1 MKKPNLLLY
10 ISDHFRKEALS
21 HMGNRASFT
30 KHLDAFAKDAVS
42 FENAFCQNPVCVPSR
57 CSFLSGNYP
66 HNGGFRTMHHLQ
78 SECDGNILIELKRN
92 GYHIYFGGKNDVF
105 KQDVPM
111 EAYCD
116 YRSDAFT
123 EMSCLEKGIPLPK
136 GYHSV
141 LQHYTRENALKAK
154 EVKEHCRNTSDDKR
168 YYALYQGVVE
178 SENDLEVG
186 YMGAE
191 DAQINDAIQYI
202 HTYQG
207 EAPLCVYL
215 SLVLPHP
222 QYACTPQDM
231 AQISSEDIEPC
242 IRLSETQIQK
252 KPSILQG
259 MRENFRLQQWS
270 DNELLNFKQTY
281 YAMVHHVDENFGKVI
296 HCLKDKQLYD
306 DMMIFMFSDH
316 GDYAG
321 EYEIVEIN
329 QNTFEDVLTNVPLL
343 IKPQKGIDILSG
355 NNDSLVELLDIPATI
370 ADFTDITLSY
380 PIFGRSLRGAMQG
393 KSHRKFVHCEGGRRK
408 DELHCMDAGHDTNH
422 LYWPRTSEQAKIP
435 QHTKAYMIRDQEFKY
450 VYRLYEMDEF
460 YDLKKDPKECENQIN
475 EHQYV
480 DDIRR
485 MKDELLKFMIETSDQ
500 VPYHKDA
507 R

>member
-1 MKKPNLLLY
+1 MKKPNLLLFV
-10 ISDHFRKEALS
+10 SDHFRKEALS
-21 HMGNRASFT
+21 HMGNNAAST
-30 KHLDAFAKDAVS
+30 CHLDSFVNEAVS
-42 FENAFCQNPVCVPSR
+42 FEYAFCQNPVCVPSR

-78 SECDGNILIELKRN
+78 SSNDGNILLELKKK

-105 KQDVPM
+105 KQDVPLDS
-111 EAYCD
+111 YCD

-123 EMSCLEKGIPLPK
+123 EMNCLEKGLPLPAE
-136 GYHSV
+136 YHST
-141 LQHYTRENALKAK
+141 LQHYTKDQAVRAR
-154 EVKEHCRNTSDDKR
+154 EVKENCRYSSDDKR

-202 HTYQG
+202 NAYQG

-215 SLVLPHP
+215 ALVLPHP

-231 AQISSEDIEPC
+231 AQINRKDIEPC
-242 IRLSETQIQK
+242 IRLSETQLRD

-270 DNELLNFKQTY
+270 NHELLTFKQTY
-281 YAMVHHVDENFGKVI
+281 YAMVHHVDVNFGKVI
-296 HCLKDKQLYD
+296 QCLKDKQLYD
-306 DMMIFMFSDH
+306 DTMIFMFSDH

-329 QNTFEDVLTNVPLL
+329 QNTFEDVLTNVPLI
-343 IKPQKGIDILSG
+343 IKPPKGISYQSG
-355 NNDSLVELLDIPATI
+355 RNQAMVELIDIPATI

-380 PIFGRSLRGAMQG
+380 PIFGRSLRKAMQG
-393 KSHRKFVHCEGGRRK
+393 KPHRKFVHCEGGRRK
-408 DELHCMDAGHDTNH
+408 DELHCMDAGHDVDH
-422 LYWPRTSEQAKIP
+422 LYWPRTSEQAKMP
-435 QHTKAYMIRDQEFKY
+435 QHTKAYMIRNQDFKY

-460 YDLKKDPKECENQIN
+460 YDMKKDPKECENRIN
-475 EHQYV
+475 EPLYEE
-480 DDIRR
+480 DIRR

-500 VPYHKDA
+500 VPLHKDA